1 MENLL
6 ENILAML
13 KIKSVSGNEAAIAEI
28 LDFVQSH
35 YGRPPVIARRFTFAG
50 ASPSLLLANCEGD
63 DFDILAVG
71 HLDVV
76 PAADEQFVP
85 QIKDGR
91 IYARGSSDMKAQ
103 AAVML
108 QSLQY
113 SLDKSIR
120 FAVLLTTDEETDSRG
135 IKALMQ
141 NHPLTA
147 QAVLDTDAGSLSTIC
162 DKAKHPVSVRIS
174 AAGESA
180 HSSRPWNGINAANKL
195 MACIRELQVYF
206 PQYDKDGKQ
215 PSDIWA
221 DTMVLTAFNTPT
233 AYNVVPDE
241 AEALLNFRL
250 TEKTSYSQ
258 LLKLLSEVTA
268 KHGCNYEVKLR
279 SCGVYMDIHHPLL
292 RQYMQCAAAVIGR
305 PLQVAQLCGGTDAR
319 MFADKSVV
327 IMHSADGG
335 NAHGKDEYVDIASLR
350 QLAEIERKFIDWWIA
365 REN

>member
-1 MENLL
+1 ML
-6 ENILAML
+6 E
-13 KIKSVSGNEAAIAEI
+13 IKSVSGNRPAIAEI

-35 YGRPPVIARRFTFAG
+35 YGQPPVVVRRFNFAG
-50 ASPSLLLANCEGD
+50 ASPVLILANCEGD

-76 PAADEQFVP
+76 PADDEQFIPRVDNG
-85 QIKDGR
+85 K

-103 AAVML
+103 VAVML

-113 SLDKSIR
+113 SLDKPIR
-120 FAVLLTTDEETDSRG
+120 FAVLLTTDEETDSCG

-141 NHPLTA
+141 NHPLSA
-147 QAVLDTDAGSLSTIC
+147 KVVFDTDAGSLDTVC
-162 DKAKHPVSVRIS
+162 DKAKHPVSVQIV
-174 AAGESA
+174 AVGESA

-195 MACIRELQVYF
+195 MDCVRELQTYF
-206 PQYDKDGKQ
+206 PQYDKAGNQ

-250 TEKTSYSQ
+250 TEKTAYSQ
-258 LLKLLSEVTA
+258 LLDILSAVTA
-268 KHGCNYEVKLR
+268 AHGCTYEVKLH

-292 RQYMQCAAAVIGR
+292 QQYMRCAAEVVGH
-305 PLQVAQLCGGTDAR
+305 PLRVAQLCGGTDAR

-327 IMHSADGG
+327 IMHSADGD

-365 REN
+365 REP